1 MSKEFK
7 APDVK
12 GPRFRQNGFNVLNK
26 DFFNNFKKK
35 YSRHSNISQNQI
47 KAIVKTFNEALFENV
62 IETRDGVQLPEGLG
76 HIFIGTCQSTKSKNI
91 DFVKSQKYGLVV
103 SNKNWETDGRLAKIF
118 YTCSASKYKYMFRE
132 CWSFVACRKF
142 KRTVAKV
149 YPENWT
155 MYVSISAT
163 TKIKKSYTGLVL
175 RAMREKQQQSKLKDY
190 NEFDL

>member
-7 APDVK
+7 APNVK

-26 DFFNNFKKK
+26 DFFINFKKK
-35 YSRHSNISQNQI
+35 YTRHSNITENQI
-47 KAIVKTFNEALFENV
+47 RNIVKKFNVVLYENV

-76 HIFIGTCQSTKSKNI
+76 HIFIGTCQSTKSENI
-91 DFVKSQKYGLVV
+91 DFVKSQKYGIKVT
-103 SNKNWETDGRLAKIF
+103 NKNWETDGKLAKIF
-118 YTCSASKYKYMFRE
+118 YTCSASKYKYTFRE
-132 CWSFVACRKF
+132 CWSFVACRNF